1 MNKRDEYVEKLKSQL
16 DQWNAE
22 VSKYEAKAREAQVGM
37 RAEMDRQLESYR
49 SHRDHAMEQLR
60 QVQSASGEAWVD
72 LMRGADDAWAKM
84 REAFERARSHFQ
96 K

>member
-1 MNKRDEYVEKLKSQL
+1 MTKRDEYVEKLKAQL

-22 VSKYEAKAREAQVGM
+22 VAKYEAKARETQAGM
-37 RAEMDRQLESYR
+37 RIEMDKQLETFR
-49 SHRDHAMEQLR
+49 HQRDHALEQLR
-60 QVQSASGEAWVD
+60 QVQSASGDAWVD